1 MLKTQNGALTAQVET
16 LKKDLRENDLEKKR
30 LESLKADIEYNLRA
44 CEYNV
49 EILKN
54 KNENLNTEMSLVKR
68 QLEKQ
73 KKYSGP
79 SKLVSSSLHC
89 ISLKRPTSVSNT

>member
-68 QLEKQ
+68 QLDK
-73 KKYSGP
+73 
-79 SKLVSSSLHC
+79 
-89 ISLKRPTSVSNT
+89 

>member
-73 KKYSGP
+73 KKYSQA
-79 SKLVSSSLHC
+79 
-89 ISLKRPTSVSNT
+89 LK